1 MKEDEVGDVIEARP
15 FKDRRDAGRRLARQL
30 KAYAGDADVV
40 VLGLARGGVPV
51 AYEVAA
57 SLGAPLDV
65 FVVRKLG
72 YPAHEELAIGA
83 IASGGTVVFDPELIV
98 GLSKDVIDRIVRR
111 ALAELNARETAYH
124 SSKPALD
131 LSGKTAILIDDGLAT
146 GSTMHAAVR
155 GVRSLGA
162 KRVVVAVPVSSR
174 QAVDSLRPQ
183 ADDVVAALVPELFY
197 AVGQFYEDFAQ
208 TSDDEVRSLLAGSK
222 TAETRG

>member
-1 MKEDEVGDVIEARP
+1 MLDARP

-40 VLGLARGGVPV
+40 VLGLPRGGVPV

-57 SLGAPLDV
+57 SLAAPLDV

-83 IASGGTVVFDPELIV
+83 IASGGTVVFDSELIR
-98 GLSKDVIDRIVRR
+98 GLSKDEIDRIVRR
-111 ALAELNARETAYH
+111 ALAELDARETAYH
-124 SSKPALD
+124 HLRPALD
-131 LSGKTAILIDDGLAT
+131 LHGKTAILVDDGLAT

-174 QAVDSLRPQ
+174 HAVDSLRSE
-183 ADDVVAALVPELFY
+183 ADDVVASLVPGSFY

-208 TSDDEVRSLLAGSK
+208 TSDDEVRSLLTSSQK
-222 TAETRG
+222 TETRA